1 MTLVGLGHAYTI
13 QNNAKND
20 RYDAVEA
27 EWKKINK

>member
-27 EWKKINK
+27 EWKKN